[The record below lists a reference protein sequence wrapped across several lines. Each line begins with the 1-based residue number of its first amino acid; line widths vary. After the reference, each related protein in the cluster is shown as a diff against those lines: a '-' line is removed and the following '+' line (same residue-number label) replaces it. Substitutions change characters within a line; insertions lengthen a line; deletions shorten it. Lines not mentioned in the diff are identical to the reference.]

1 MLSIRVVVMLM
12 SNANAWHSIAT
23 SNSGYEAPATTRLC
37 PFSCR
42 FSIHFINIL
51 ICVLYIKNQNV
62 LIISAPNLGRKEKN
76 GEEARE
82 KGGGKEGHDAV
93 VATKARDEGPARV
106 LATPDR
112 RFPWKITVAADLI

>member
-23 SNSGYEAPATTRLC
+23 SNSGYEAPATTRLR
-37 PFSCR
+37 PFSYR
-42 FSIHFINIL
+42 FSIHLINIFMF
-51 ICVLYIKNQNV
+51 VLYIKNQNV
-62 LIISAPNLGRKEKN
+62 LIISAPNLGRKKKR
-76 GEEARE
+76 GRRRE
-82 KGGGKEGHDAV
+82 RGGGKEGHDAV

-112 RFPWKITVAADLI
+112 RFLGKITVAADLI